1 MAERST
7 NGSGGL
13 PALGIFLAAGLVGAA
28 YLGAQAL
35 RDIKSQNQTIEVKGY
50 AERAILSDYATW
62 NGRFTTRSK
71 DLADAY
77 RVLERQRADVLTFLK
92 VQGCR
97 DEELEVSPVI
107 TEVLYRRTDQGMF
120 TNDVDGYALSQEV
133 TLSADD
139 IDRVARVAKESAALV
154 KQGIELGSSR
164 PQYFYT
170 KLGDLKIEMLG
181 EATADARRRAEVLA
195 TKGGGEI
202 GALRYARQG
211 VFQITP
217 ALSTDVSDYGQ
228 NDTSARE
235 KSIKSV
241 VTIAYEILP

>member
-1 MAERST
+1 MAERNA
-7 NGSGGL
+7 NGAGL
-13 PALGIFLAAGLVGAA
+13 SALGLFLAAGLVGAA
-28 YLGAQAL
+28 YLGADAI
-35 RDIKSQNQTIEVKGY
+35 RDVKSQYQTVEVKGY
-50 AERAILSDYATW
+50 AERAIVSDFATW
-62 NGRFTTRSK
+62 TGRFTTRSK

-77 RVLERQRADVLTFLK
+77 RVLERQRGDVLAFLK
-92 VQGCR
+92 ETGCR

-120 TNDVDGYALSQEV
+120 TNDVEGYALSQEV
-133 TLSADD
+133 TLSAGD
-139 IDRVARVAKESAALV
+139 IDRVARVSKESVNLV
-154 KQGIELGSSR
+154 KRGIELWSNR

-195 TKGGGEI
+195 SNSGSTI

-217 ALSTDVSDYGQ
+217 ALSTEVSDYGQ
-228 NDTSARE
+228 NDTSARD

-241 VTIAYEILP
+241 VTIGYEIGR